1 MLFTTPPFLIFLVTV
16 FVLYWAV
23 ANQRWQNGVILI
35 ASLVFYGSW
44 DWRYLLLLLLVA
56 GTDFLVARRMT
67 EVVSP
72 ARKRLLLG
80 ISLATNLGALGFFK
94 YFNFFASNLHG
105 LLSLAGIPAEPFIL
119 RVLLP
124 VGISFYTFQA
134 LSYTIDVYR
143 GRIYA
148 VENAVEYFCFITF
161 FPHMVAGPIQQAT
174 HLLVQFEQERRF
186 DWDHA
191 VDGLRQMLW
200 GFFKKMV
207 IADNLGLYVTRAYG
221 DVADATGWQLLWAT
235 YLFAFQIYCDFSG
248 YTDIAIGCA
257 RLFALHMTRNFA
269 YPYFSTNIKDFW
281 HRWHIS
287 LSTWFREYL
296 YIPLGGNRLG
306 PRRTALNAFIV
317 FVVSGFWHGA
327 NWTFVIWGIL
337 HGLYFLIYTQW
348 IEKPKV
354 MDGGGR
360 NIAALL
366 GRLGATLVT
375 FHLVCLAWVF
385 FRADSAST
393 AFTILGKIARVP
405 LDGGFERPALRTLAV
420 DRGARGRRVDP
431 ALPRAWTRDR
441 PAPAADALGDLLCH
455 RVYHPRFLLPGLCAV
470 HLLPVLRRT
479 ASRCTW
485 TRTS

>member
-1 MLFTTPPFLIFLVTV
+1 MLFTTPTFLIFLVVV
-16 FVLYWAV
+16 FGLYWAV
-23 ANQRWQNGVILI
+23 PHRLWQNGVILV

-44 DWRYLLLLLLVA
+44 DWRYLLLLLLIA
-56 GTDFLVARRMT
+56 GTDFLVARGMT
-67 EVVSP
+67 AASP
-72 ARKRLLLG
+72 TRKRVLLG

-94 YFNFFASNLHG
+94 YFNFFSSNLHD
-105 LLSLAGIPAEPFIL
+105 LLSLAGFQADLFTL

-143 GRIYA
+143 GRIRA
-148 VENAVEYFCFITF
+148 IDNVVEYFCFITF

-174 HLLVQFEQERRF
+174 HLLVQFDKQRRF

-207 IADNLGLYVTRAYG
+207 IADNLGIYVTQAYG
-221 DVADATGWQLLWAT
+221 DVAQATGWELLWAT

-257 RLFALHMTRNFA
+257 RLFSLHMTKNFA

-281 HRWHIS
+281 RRWHIS

-306 PRRTALNAFIV
+306 PRWTALNAFIV

-327 NWTFVIWGIL
+327 NWTFVIWGAL
-337 HGLYFLIYTQW
+337 HGLYFLLYTQW
-348 IEKPKV
+348 IEKRHTRHGSDRPS
-354 MDGGGR
+354 
-360 NIAALL
+360 AARL
-366 GRLGATLVT
+366 GRLGAMLVT

-385 FRADSAST
+385 FRADDAPT
-393 AFTILGKIARVP
+393 AFAILGKIAGAP
-405 LDGGFERPALRTLAV
+405 LTGSFEGPTLKTLEWIGVLVAV
-420 DRGARGRRVDP
+420 EWLQRSQEHGLAIGQMPRRVRW
-431 ALPRAWTRDR
+431 ALYYALVYVIFDFCYLDY
-441 PAPAADALGDLLCH
+441 APFI
-455 RVYHPRFLLPGLCAV
+455 YFQF
-470 HLLPVLRRT
+470 
-479 ASRCTW
+479 
-485 TRTS
+485 

>member
-1 MLFTTPPFLIFLVTV
+1 MLFTTPTFLIFLVVV
-16 FVLYWAV
+16 FGLYWAV
-23 ANQRWQNGVILI
+23 PHRLWQNEVILV

-44 DWRYLLLLLLVA
+44 DWRYLLLLLLIA
-56 GTDFLVARRMT
+56 GTDFLVARGMT
-67 EVVSP
+67 AASP
-72 ARKRLLLG
+72 TRKRVLLG

-94 YFNFFASNLHG
+94 YFDFFSSNLHD
-105 LLSLAGIPAEPFIL
+105 LLSLAGFQADLFIL

-143 GRIYA
+143 GRIRA
-148 VENAVEYFCFITF
+148 IDNAVEYFCFITF

-174 HLLVQFEQERRF
+174 HLLVQFDKRRRF

-207 IADNLGLYVTRAYG
+207 VADNLGLYVTQAYG
-221 DVADATGWQLLWAT
+221 NVAQATGWELLWAT

-257 RLFALHMTRNFA
+257 RLFSLHMTRNFA
-269 YPYFSTNIKDFW
+269 YPYFATNIKDFW
-281 HRWHIS
+281 RRWHIS

-327 NWTFVIWGIL
+327 NWTFVIWGAL
-337 HGLYFLIYTQW
+337 HGLYFLLYTQW
-348 IEKPKV
+348 IEKRHTSH
-354 MDGGGR
+354 GSGR
-360 NIAALL
+360 PIAARLC
-366 GRLGATLVT
+366 RLGAMLVT

-385 FRADSAST
+385 FRADDAPT
-393 AFTILGKIARVP
+393 AFAILGKIAGAP
-405 LDGGFERPALRTLAV
+405 LSGSFERPALQTLEWIGVLVAV
-420 DRGARGRRVDP
+420 EWLQRSQEHGLAIGQMPRRVRW
-431 ALPRAWTRDR
+431 ALYYALVYILFDFCYLDY
-441 PAPAADALGDLLCH
+441 APFI
-455 RVYHPRFLLPGLCAV
+455 YFQF
-470 HLLPVLRRT
+470 
-479 ASRCTW
+479 
-485 TRTS
+485 